1 MITTFL
7 ACFFGSWIG
16 TTLGLLG
23 SIIYAAYKVQKGD
36 N

>member
-16 TTLGLLG
+16 TTLGLVG
-23 SIIYAAYKVQKGD
+23 AVVYAAYKVDKI
-36 N
+36 